1 MTPGASA
8 VSRAAADGGELI
20 VRFPSEAAANFPVA
34 GIPAAARVVRAV
46 TEAALTGR
54 VVIAVPG
61 GWEPSALCRSEW
73 ERLPG
78 GVQVLTA
85 DLAASRPPSEAMTL
99 LERHHG
105 RPQPATGTVSEDEPA
120 AAIRRL
126 RALHRAIIRSTTK
139 PGDGI
144 VSRYLNRPIS
154 QAISSLVLRLF
165 PAARP
170 IHATFAVAICAAA
183 MVIALVAGGTTGAVA
198 GAILFQAA
206 SILDGVD
213 GEIAR
218 ASHRASRSGA
228 TLDSVTD
235 ALTNLGFISGLSI
248 NLYQQGEV
256 AAALAGAIGL
266 LVLAVGLVLLGHWS
280 YRRDGRVHFD
290 IMKERVARSP
300 GKVGQALAKIF
311 MRDFYALAFAVLV
324 VAGAGAFGLW
334 IFALA
339 ALGWAV
345 TVTVAFVRHG
355 RA

>member
-1 MTPGASA
+1 MTSYPA
-8 VSRAAADGGELI
+8 VDIPPETSGGEF
-20 VRFPSEAAANFPVA
+20 VVWFPSSVAANFPVA
-34 GIPAAARVVRAV
+34 GIPAAARAVRALD
-46 TEAALTGR
+46 EAERAGQ

-61 GWEPSALCRSEW
+61 GWQPSALCRDEW
-73 ERLPG
+73 QKLGIRA
-78 GVQVLTA
+78 VAA
-85 DLAASRPPSEAMTL
+85 DAATTGPAADALAL
-99 LERHHG
+99 LERHYG
-105 RPQPATGTVSEDEPA
+105 LSRQGVASELADNGTAEISQ
-120 AAIRRL
+120 L
-126 RALHRAIIRSTTK
+126 RALHRAIIRSTAK

-144 VSRYLNRPIS
+144 VSRHLNRPIS
-154 QAISSLVLRLF
+154 QAISSVVLRLF

-170 IHATFAVAICAAA
+170 IHATVAVAICAVV
-183 MVIALVAGGTTGAVA
+183 MVIALVVGGATGAVA

-218 ASHRASRSGA
+218 AGHRASRSGA

-235 ALTNLGFISGLSI
+235 ALTNLGFICGLSI

-256 AAALAGAIGL
+256 AAALAGVIGL
-266 LVLAVGLVLLGHWS
+266 LVLAIGLVMLGRWS

-290 IMKERVARSP
+290 IMKQRLARSP
-300 GKVGQALAKIF
+300 DKVRQVLTKIF
-311 MRDFYALAFAVLV
+311 MRDFYALAFAVLAV
-324 VAGAGAFGLW
+324 IGAGAWGLW

-339 ALGWAV
+339 VLGWAA